1 MSELNDTQSTSTMLR
16 NNNNDDDALSIEQK
30 TTNLTLI
37 QLNSNKKQP
46 EETDQLPP
54 YEIQQQQQQQE
65 KEKEEE
71 FVDLE
76 AGSQEKLSEK
86 TERMVVEF
94 FLIFHIE
101 CLLYW
106 VSKILGHL
114 PSKDHQYALFPY
126 DALVVD
132 CLGLLCALNLIVT
145 TIKALRKS
153 PSSLA

>member
-37 QLNSNKKQP
+37 QLNSDKKQP

-54 YEIQQQQQQQE
+54 YDIQQQQE
-65 KEKEEE
+65 EEKEEE

>member
-30 TTNLTLI
+30 TTNSTLI
-37 QLNSNKKQP
+37 QSNSDKKQP

-54 YEIQQQQQQQE
+54 YDIQQQQE

-101 CLLYW
+101 CSLYW

>member
-37 QLNSNKKQP
+37 QLNSDKKQP

-54 YEIQQQQQQQE
+54 YKIQQQQQQ
-65 KEKEEE
+65 EKEEE

>member
-16 NNNNDDDALSIEQK
+16 NNNNDDALSIEQK

-54 YEIQQQQQQQE
+54 YDIQQQQE
-65 KEKEEE
+65 EEKEEE

>member
-54 YEIQQQQQQQE
+54 YDIQQQQE
-65 KEKEEE
+65 EEKEEE

>member
-30 TTNLTLI
+30 TTNLALI
-37 QLNSNKKQP
+37 QLNSDKKQP

-54 YEIQQQQQQQE
+54 YEIQQQQE

>member
-54 YEIQQQQQQQE
+54 YEIQQQQE